1 MLFQSV
7 CQDKN
12 RTPDFLNPFTHLS
25 IKLIND
31 NSMSNS
37 KESQGRISSVNP
49 DSHIGSHICQM
60 QFLEQGDPADER
72 VMPSQKIYPLLLT
85 HSCIKLR

>member
-7 CQDKN
+7 CQDKS

-31 NSMSNS
+31 NTMSNS
-37 KESQGRISSVNP
+37 KESQGKTSSVNP
-49 DSHIGSHICQM
+49 DLHIRRRTIRM
-60 QFLEQGDPADER
+60 QFLMQGDPTN
-72 VMPSQKIYPLLLT
+72 K
-85 HSCIKLR
+85 